1 MLAMH
6 SDVLS
11 SVVSAVCLSTWI
23 STIISAR
30 KHPPHSH
37 TKQGEVW
44 SYSYYIQLW
53 ILGHKQLL
61 LQFNIK
67 DFVLI
72 LECWTLNV
80 KQWMI
85 YDFEKI
91 FAKNMYIEIYIFI
104 IDNDN
109 MNKE

>member
-11 SVVSAVCLSTWI
+11 SVVSAVSLSTWI

-44 SYSYYIQLW
+44 SYSYHIQLW

-72 LECWTLNV
+72 LECWTQCKAVNDLWFWKDICKEHVHRN
-80 KQWMI
+80 
-85 YDFEKI
+85 
-91 FAKNMYIEIYIFI
+91 IYIYYR
-104 IDNDN
+104 
-109 MNKE
+109 

>member
-11 SVVSAVCLSTWI
+11 SVVSAVSLSTRI

-30 KHPPHSH
+30 KHPPHTH

-67 DFVLI
+67 DFCLDSRMLKTQCKAVNDLWFWKDI
-72 LECWTLNV
+72 CKEHVHRN
-80 KQWMI
+80 I
-85 YDFEKI
+85 Y
-91 FAKNMYIEIYIFI
+91 MYYR
-104 IDNDN
+104 
-109 MNKE
+109 